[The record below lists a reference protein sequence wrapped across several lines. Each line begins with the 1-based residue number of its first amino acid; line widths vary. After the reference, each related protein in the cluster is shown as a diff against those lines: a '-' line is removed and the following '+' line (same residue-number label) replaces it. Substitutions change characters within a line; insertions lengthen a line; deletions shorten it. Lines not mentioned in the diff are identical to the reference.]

1 MGDNKAPKWL
11 EPLLDRQ
18 TKLMIDLFSQ
28 KMSKCD
34 QINSSSSSSENP
46 SHKKRKVD
54 DEDSVLESPQA
65 QDEEDSDDEFDRKY
79 GHLFGTTD
87 DNNNDTDPHQS
98 NDDADDDADDDGNK
112 SDDSVDEDLIDI
124 VDSVPNWDTS
134 SSLKKFIIK
143 NCDRPLS
150 DEVLKQINEDFTP
163 SESVKEFFKPPDMPS
178 KILKPMKLLKSKGA
192 IKTEKAL
199 YSAQNQLFI
208 ISKPIFSAL
217 IELRPLGDVVKK
229 ARELLSMALRGIYS
243 VSIKLSYA
251 RRENAR
257 FLIRNPSLAEALF
270 SSPPTHS
277 QLFGGSSFSSQL
289 EKAVKDSK
297 IDLSW
302 NRYQK
307 KSSFHEGFQYS
318 KGAGKYIVR
327 NSQQRK
333 QPNRNPPKNYNYNY
347 NNNNNN
353 NRPKASNYSKPKGKN
368 FSGSQSQS

>member
-1 MGDNKAPKWL
+1 
-11 EPLLDRQ
+11 
-18 TKLMIDLFSQ
+18 
-28 KMSKCD
+28 MSKSD
-34 QINSSSSSSENP
+34 QIDSSSSSSENP
-46 SHKKRKVD
+46 SNKKRKID

-87 DNNNDTDPHQS
+87 DNNNDTEPHQS
-98 NDDADDDADDDGNK
+98 NDDADDDDADDDGNK

-229 ARELLSMALRGIYS
+229 ARELLSMALCGIYS

-257 FLIRNPSLAEALF
+257 FIIRNQSLAEALF
-270 SSPPTHS
+270 SSPLLT
-277 QLFGGSSFSSQL
+277 
-289 EKAVKDSK
+289 
-297 IDLSW
+297 
-302 NRYQK
+302 
-307 KSSFHEGFQYS
+307 
-318 KGAGKYIVR
+318 
-327 NSQQRK
+327 
-333 QPNRNPPKNYNYNY
+333 
-347 NNNNNN
+347 
-353 NRPKASNYSKPKGKN
+353 
-368 FSGSQSQS
+368 